1 MANTRRYAHFIAA
14 MEQRT
19 LLGAAQMVNISQ
31 PALSK
36 SIQALEDEYGVKL
49 FDRHP
54 RGLNPTVYG
63 YALDHHARRILL
75 DIQQSKTDLK
85 AVASGAAGRVRV
97 GVGQMLEEYV
107 EQALV
112 ELEKTYPSIDNTV
125 ITDYAEGLRLALLE
139 NRVDIVLGMVNRLVD
154 DEDFETTIV
163 ATDPIRGLCHKNHD
177 FAWQEVSL
185 DELIGKEWIVPE
197 HGEVAR
203 SALEAFFL
211 VQNQPPP
218 RFKVVTNIPT
228 LVGRYVRDYPLLSL
242 SPMGS
247 FAAYEEYDLAWF
259 KIRDFEFY
267 RQIGIVQRANVAANP
282 LTMAFKEILGN
293 CLGERFGNSGDP
305 RQARTL
311 S

>member
-1 MANTRRYAHFIAA
+1 MANTRRYTHFIAA

-19 LLGAAQMVNISQ
+19 LLAAAQTVNISQ

-36 SIQALEDEYGVKL
+36 SILALEDEYGVKL

-63 YALDHHARRILL
+63 YALEHHARRILL
-75 DIQQSKTDLK
+75 DIQQSKTDLA

-97 GVGQMLEEYV
+97 GVGQALVEYV
-107 EQALV
+107 EEALV
-112 ELEKTYPSIDNTV
+112 KLEDNYPSVDNTV

-163 ATDPIRGLCHKNHD
+163 ATDPIRGLCHKNND

-197 HGEVAR
+197 RGEVAR

-211 VQNQPPP
+211 LRNQPPP

-228 LVGRYVRDYPLLSL
+228 LVGRYVRDFPLLSL

-247 FAAYEEYDLAWF
+247 FGVYEEFDLAWF
-259 KIRDFEFY
+259 KIKDFEFY

-282 LTMAFKEILGN
+282 LTIAFKDILKD
-293 CLGERFGNSGDP
+293 CLTKRFKSHTD
-305 RQARTL
+305 
-311 S
+311 